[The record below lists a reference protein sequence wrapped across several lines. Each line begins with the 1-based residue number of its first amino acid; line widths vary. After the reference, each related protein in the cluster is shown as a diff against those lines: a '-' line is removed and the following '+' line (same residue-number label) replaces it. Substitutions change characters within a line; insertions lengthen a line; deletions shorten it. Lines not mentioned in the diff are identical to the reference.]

1 MGDNKLS
8 DEMLGGGGGERKGG
22 GGGGGEEEEREGR
35 AGSDGI
41 SPHIGSKAI
50 QGLCAD
56 F

>member
-8 DEMLGGGGGERKGG
+8 DEMLAGGGGR
-22 GGGGGEEEEREGR
+22 REGR

-41 SPHIGSKAI
+41 SPHIGRKAI

>member
-8 DEMLGGGGGERKGG
+8 DEMLAGGGGRE
-22 GGGGGEEEEREGR
+22 EEEEREGR

>member
-8 DEMLGGGGGERKGG
+8 DEMLAGGGGG
-22 GGGGGEEEEREGR
+22 REGR

-41 SPHIGSKAI
+41 SPHIGRKAI

>member
-8 DEMLGGGGGERKGG
+8 DEMLAGGG
-22 GGGGGEEEEREGR
+22 REGR

-41 SPHIGSKAI
+41 SPHIGRKAI

>member
-8 DEMLGGGGGERKGG
+8 DEMLAGGGGGR
-22 GGGGGEEEEREGR
+22 EER

-41 SPHIGSKAI
+41 SPHIGRKAI

>member
-8 DEMLGGGGGERKGG
+8 DKMLGGGERGG
-22 GGGGGEEEEREGR
+22 GQKEGGR

-41 SPHIGSKAI
+41 SPHIGRKAI
-50 QGLCAD
+50 QGLCTD

>member
-8 DEMLGGGGGERKGG
+8 DEMLGGGGGKEKGG
-22 GGGGGEEEEREGR
+22 QKEGGR
-35 AGSDGI
+35 AGSNGI
-41 SPHIGSKAI
+41 SPHIGRKAI

>member
-8 DEMLGGGGGERKGG
+8 DEMLAGG
-22 GGGGGEEEEREGR
+22 GGGGSGGG

-41 SPHIGSKAI
+41 SPHIGRKAI

>member
-8 DEMLGGGGGERKGG
+8 DKMLGGGERGG
-22 GGGGGEEEEREGR
+22 GQKEGGR

-41 SPHIGSKAI
+41 SPHIGRKAI

>member
-8 DEMLGGGGGERKGG
+8 DEMLAGGGGGEGG
-22 GGGGGEEEEREGR
+22 GG

-41 SPHIGSKAI
+41 SPHIGRKAI

>member
-1 MGDNKLS
+1 MITNCQ
-8 DEMLGGGGGERKGG
+8 MRCWQ
-22 GGGGGEEEEREGR
+22 GGGGEEEEREGR

>member
-8 DEMLGGGGGERKGG
+8 DEMLAGGGR
-22 GGGGGEEEEREGR
+22 REGR

-41 SPHIGSKAI
+41 SPHIGRKAI

>member
-8 DEMLGGGGGERKGG
+8 DEMLA